1 VSAPEVHA
9 PAQLA
14 DLRVCLAD
22 QWKPGR
28 PFATT
33 AAAMH
38 SLRSIT
44 ASNAE
49 HYARHERTLL
59 EHATL
64 WWVAEDMV
72 DLLLASAA
80 HVPDDVHLADLP
92 KMPGAGLVVFE
103 KPWWGIDA
111 DQPDRQVQVD
121 ALLWGA
127 AQLPAIPHRGR
138 PEPTMALSTCTYRRM
153 DFAMGLGAAELE
165 LALLTGGLGHAQQ
178 HRLPDAPT
186 GPQTAVVHDADGRVV
201 DVEVTDGGPPASAK
215 GQVAYNLTGQTWLP
229 LGRSDWPVADPIGSA
244 PWTMPDEAR
253 ASMVEDRK
261 VLAALWTLLHQQGIA
276 STEVRRPQ
284 RQAVRRTQR
293 AGIKPELAD
302 VQVVTL
308 RKLERTDSAPSDEH
322 SAREWSHRW
331 LVAGHWRWQPYG
343 PGRSLRRLTYVRP
356 HVKGPAD
363 KPFHTPTRV
372 HAWVR

>member
-9 PAQLA
+9 PSQLP
-14 DLRVCLAD
+14 DLRLWLAD
-22 QWKPGR
+22 QWRPGR

-38 SLRSIT
+38 SLRSVT

-111 DQPDRQVQVD
+111 DRPDRQVQVD
-121 ALLWGA
+121 AVLWGA
-127 AQLPAIPHRGR
+127 ARLPAIPHRGR
-138 PEPTMALSTCTYRRM
+138 TEPTMALSTCTYRRM
-153 DFAMGLGAAELE
+153 DFAMGLAGDELGLAAATGAIAH
-165 LALLTGGLGHAQQ
+165 GQPIGK
-178 HRLPDAPT
+178 
-186 GPQTAVVHDADGRVV
+186 PQRQGSSVSMMLQGTSWV
-201 DVEVTDGGPPASAK
+201 
-215 GQVAYNLTGQTWLP
+215 P

-244 PWTMPDEAR
+244 PWVMPDEAR

-261 VLAALWTLLHQQGIA
+261 VLAALWSLLHQQGIA

-293 AGIKPELAD
+293 AGIQPELAD

-308 RKLERTDSAPSDEH
+308 RKLERTDSAPSDDH

-372 HAWVR
+372 NAWVR